1 MTIKYVIHAKEWRDK
16 INGNTYHST
25 RVLNTQNNLMIAC
38 PFTYGYG
45 SQFLQSASDSMIKN
59 KWIEKPLKSLDFL
72 QVHNIVENNC
82 KKKDV
87 IEWGK
92 VA

>member
-16 INGNTYHST
+16 INGNTYHSI
-25 RVLNTQNNLMIAC
+25 RVLNTQNNLMITA
-38 PFTYGYG
+38 PFQYGYG
-45 SQFLQSASDSMIKN
+45 SQFLQSASDVMIKN
-59 KWIEKPLKSLDFL
+59 EWIEKPLKSLDFL

-92 VA
+92 AA